1 MHCSRKQISLSAGL
15 GARKSLLNTFDYY
28 DFGHPYKLETEYCS
42 EDLDL
47 DRGVLSSRHSEKL
60 GLH

>member
-47 DRGVLSSRHSEKL
+47 DRGVFEFET
-60 GLH
+60 